1 MRVNHVISSG
11 IAAAALLCAPAAAQA
26 AGSGGSGAGGGST
39 QASSAQTGG
48 AGMGAGPV
56 RSTSS
61 QPEVQGYQAKIIH
74 GVAYAPSYA
83 PIQVKRA
90 IWAGNQI
97 RKKPYCY
104 AGGHGQWND
113 SCYDCSGTVSY
124 VLHAAG
130 LLSESMDSSGFE
142 SWGRSGRGHWIT
154 VYTNPGH
161 AFIQI
166 AGVRF
171 DTSAEQDPNPPPG
184 SGPRWRP
191 LVTNSGG
198 FDSRHPGGL

>member
-1 MRVNHVISSG
+1 MRANHVIVSG
-11 IAAAALLCAPAAAQA
+11 IAAAALLCAPAASA
-26 AGSGGSGAGGGST
+26 AGSGSSPSASPAQSGGVGMGSGS
-39 QASSAQTGG
+39 
-48 AGMGAGPV
+48 V
-56 RSTSS
+56 RSTSA
-61 QPEVQGYQAKIIH
+61 QPQVQGYQAKIIH

-104 AGGHGQWND
+104 AGGHGKWND

-142 SWGRSGRGHWIT
+142 SWGRSGHGHWIT

-166 AGVRF
+166 AGIRL

-191 LVTNSGG
+191 MVTDHSG
-198 FDSRHPGGL
+198 FDLRHPSGL

>member
-1 MRVNHVISSG
+1 MAVT
-11 IAAAALLCAPAAAQA
+11 ALVCAPAAQA
-26 AGSGGSGAGGGST
+26 AGSGGAGMAGGPVQST
-39 QASSAQTGG
+39 
-48 AGMGAGPV
+48 P
-56 RSTSS
+56 S
-61 QPEVQGYQAKIIH
+61 QPEVQGSRAKIIH

-97 RKKPYCY
+97 RHKPYCY
-104 AGGHGQWND
+104 AGGHGRWQD

-130 LLSESMDSSGFE
+130 LLNQSMDSSEFE
-142 SWGRSGRGHWIT
+142 SWGQGGHGHWIT
-154 VYTNPGH
+154 VYTNPDH

-166 AGVRF
+166 AGIRF
-171 DTSAEQDPNPPPG
+171 DTSAEQDPHPAPG

-191 LVTNSGG
+191 LVSDSSG
-198 FDSRHPGGL
+198 FESRHPSGL